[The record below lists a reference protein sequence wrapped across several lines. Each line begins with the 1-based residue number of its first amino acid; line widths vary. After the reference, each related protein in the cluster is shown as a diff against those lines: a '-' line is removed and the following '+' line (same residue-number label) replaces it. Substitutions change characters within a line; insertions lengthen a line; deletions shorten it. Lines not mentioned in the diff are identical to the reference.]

1 MKKLLS
7 KGFILLLMIGLLV
20 ACGTSNQGST
30 STDTGSESNRE
41 KEVLKMA
48 TSADFAPFESYS
60 PDGEMVGFDIEL
72 AEMVA
77 EELGYEL
84 VIEDMKFDGLV
95 GALQANRVDMVL
107 SGMSADETRRENV
120 DFSIEYNQSSEM
132 FLSTKDAPIEDL
144 ESLTGKTI
152 GVQLGSIQEEGAET
166 LSKEYDFEIK
176 KIDDGPMLIQELISN
191 RIDVAYMDKDVALG
205 YLEAQDLF
213 GFDDPTS
220 SSPGMAVAFPKGSDL
235 VDDVNEVL
243 EKLEENGEL
252 QALRDKWLSK
262 EESE

>member
-7 KGFILLLMIGLLV
+7 KGFVLFMMIGLLV
-20 ACGTSNQGST
+20 ACGTDNQEPT
-30 STDTGSESNRE
+30 STDTGNNNDG
-41 KEVLKMA
+41 KKILKMA
-48 TSADFAPFESYS
+48 TSADFAPFESYN

-72 AEMVA
+72 AEMIA

-84 VIEDMKFDGLV
+84 QIEDMKFGGLV

-107 SGMSADETRRENV
+107 SGMSADEERRENV
-120 DFSIEYNQSSEM
+120 DFSIEYNESSEM
-132 FLSTKDAPIEDL
+132 LLSTKDEPIETL
-144 ESLTGKTI
+144 EELTGKTI

-191 RIDVAYMDKDVALG
+191 RIDVAYMDKDVAIG
-205 YLEAQDLF
+205 YLEAQDLY

-235 VDDVNEVL
+235 VEDVNNVL
-243 EKLEENGEL
+243 EKLEEDGEL
-252 QALRDKWLSK
+252 QALRDKWLTK